1 MAKNIVGKGQRCSIA
16 QAAKI
21 AARVASNQAVNL
33 SDLKAALICF
43 QEAYRGVSRKVREL
57 KNRLEFVGAFVPGFR

>member
-1 MAKNIVGKGQRCSIA
+1 MAKNIVKKGSRCSIA

-21 AARVASNQAVNL
+21 ASKVASNQAVNM
-33 SDLKAALICF
+33 SDLKSAVICF
-43 QEAYRGVSRKVREL
+43 QEAYRSVSRKVREL